1 VRSGGA
7 TVDAAGFP
15 VILPAVPTVNPNDN
29 NTMTLILTE
38 SRPLRFF
45 SFLVFYLAQGLPFGL
60 VVIALPAFL
69 AERDWGVAAIAS
81 FVAISQ
87 LPWSFKLLAGPLMD
101 RYSWLSL
108 GRRRP
113 WVIFA
118 QLALLLMG
126 LAFVLLPLA
135 LDDATLLT
143 GLCFLLMAFAAMQDV
158 AVDGMAMDVL
168 PVEEQGRA
176 NGFMAL
182 GQVLGNAGATL
193 LCAFLLKSYGLVGV
207 GGLLIVGFGLIT
219 LWSVL
224 VRERPGEKLLPW
236 TAGAATPRSL
246 ALKVDSLGEIGRNL
260 AKVILLP
267 ASLLLMGGTFVF
279 LMAHAL
285 WLTLAPIVV
294 VQQLGYAST
303 AYSSWTSV
311 ATLLAGVSGLAVG
324 VYIDRRGIRLFYAV
338 FLLLYAA
345 LALLVGL
352 LQGSWSSPL
361 FLLGVVFAQAFFY
374 QGAFVCFIAA
384 HMRLCWLKVA
394 ATQFSL
400 YMAWVNLGRSLGPK
414 LLSELQGLLAY
425 AQVFLVIGGLLLLAI
440 ALLWLADLPAHQR
453 RVAAFGYGQG

>member
-1 VRSGGA
+1 
-7 TVDAAGFP
+7 
-15 VILPAVPTVNPNDN
+15 
-29 NTMTLILTE
+29 
-38 SRPLRFF
+38 
-45 SFLVFYLAQGLPFGL
+45 
-60 VVIALPAFL
+60 
-69 AERDWGVAAIAS
+69 
-81 FVAISQ
+81 
-87 LPWSFKLLAGPLMD
+87 
-101 RYSWLSL
+101 
-108 GRRRP
+108 
-113 WVIFA
+113 
-118 QLALLLMG
+118 
-126 LAFVLLPLA
+126 
-135 LDDATLLT
+135 
-143 GLCFLLMAFAAMQDV
+143 
-158 AVDGMAMDVL
+158 MDVL